1 VQRRGRTWRAQGQGR
16 QGLDWRFGVE
26 QLTSGGEE
34 AHLVGGP
41 DGGGGETASPSGES
55 PPWRASCQSRRR
67 LALEVTAS
75 AMDPVPVMVAR
86 REPEDT
92 ELARMKKCIEER
104 IFGSPL
110 SSGPKMQRHLLE
122 LFEMNFG

>member
-1 VQRRGRTWRAQGQGR
+1 
-16 QGLDWRFGVE
+16 
-26 QLTSGGEE
+26 
-34 AHLVGGP
+34 
-41 DGGGGETASPSGES
+41 
-55 PPWRASCQSRRR
+55 
-67 LALEVTAS
+67 
-75 AMDPVPVMVAR
+75 MDPVPVMVAR

-122 LFEMNFG
+122 LFEVNFG